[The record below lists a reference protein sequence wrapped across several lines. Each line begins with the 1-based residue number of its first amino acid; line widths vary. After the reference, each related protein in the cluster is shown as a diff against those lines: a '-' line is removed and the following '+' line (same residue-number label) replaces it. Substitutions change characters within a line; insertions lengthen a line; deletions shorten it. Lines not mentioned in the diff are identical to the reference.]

1 MRSGHLRAS
10 NCLECTVIRHH
21 VTLLLQSR
29 LQCSVQQNPRP
40 IEAGFSVVEQTV
52 HAGTPHQQ
60 QSGRHLSISLCSKLL
75 SSAFVQGTQREAV
88 VSGGVSCNTRNPCH
102 AVGTGIS
109 ASARASTFS
118 GSCRHRGRPR
128 AKTQRTCKNVP
139 TGSTRRKAP
148 NGPRTRP
155 AALLLACHLHQPAQ
169 PSTWSGRAGPEVTL
183 CCRYQALH
191 STPAHTLL
199 CKAETETYQRL
210 PACGP
215 ATCLS
220 VGLSWELSH
229 PARFAWHFPAV
240 CHLVV
245 ELCISVSHYS
255 VIAVMHCGSISSV
268 YCSAQMVAAR
278 PTLALVALAA
288 ALPAALGLSNA
299 VVQWQNATEQ
309 VVRDFNV
316 SNQISAKYYALTNIA
331 QYQALLANA
340 ASGDKLNSTAVTGT
354 AERPVTLPAATPCA
368 CKGSDKPMSVLQR
381 SPRTISSHT
390 SFPSG
395 QPLSCDLQSSPYLAE
410 HVKSGAGLLPH
421 PQQPDGC
428 VCCAAQAV
436 RV

>member
-1 MRSGHLRAS
+1 M
-10 NCLECTVIRHH
+10 
-21 VTLLLQSR
+21 
-29 LQCSVQQNPRP
+29 
-40 IEAGFSVVEQTV
+40 
-52 HAGTPHQQ
+52 
-60 QSGRHLSISLCSKLL
+60 
-75 SSAFVQGTQREAV
+75 QGTQREAV
-88 VSGGVSCNTRNPCH
+88 VSGGVSCKTLGTRATP
-102 AVGTGIS
+102 S
-109 ASARASTFS
+109 AREFPLLHVLARFLAAATEAARGQKPSARA
-118 GSCRHRGRPR
+118 
-128 AKTQRTCKNVP
+128 RTCRQA
-139 TGSTRRKAP
+139 RRKAP

-169 PSTWSGRAGPEVTL
+169 PSAWSGQAGPEVTV

-210 PACGP
+210 PACDP

-220 VGLSWELSH
+220 VGPSWEPSH
-229 PARFAWHFPAV
+229 PARSAWHFPAV

-245 ELCISVSHYS
+245 GLSVTHGS

-268 YCSAQMVAAR
+268 YCAAQMVPAR

-316 SNQISAKYYALTNIA
+316 SNQISAKYYALTNFA

-354 AERPVTLPAATPCA
+354 AERLVTLPAATPCA
-368 CKGSDKPMSVLQR
+368 CKGPDKPMSVLQR
-381 SPRTISSHT
+381 SPRTTSSHT

-410 HVKSGAGLLPH
+410 HVKSWGR
-421 PQQPDGC
+421 
-428 VCCAAQAV
+428 AAAAPSAT
-436 RV
+436 